1 MTLYDRAV
9 SFMIG
14 LNIVTAFIIFWAFIA
29 YYILEVQ
36 S

>member
-14 LNIVTAFIIFWAFIA
+14 LNIVTAFLIFWAFIA
-29 YYILEVQ
+29 YILEELV
-36 S
+36 